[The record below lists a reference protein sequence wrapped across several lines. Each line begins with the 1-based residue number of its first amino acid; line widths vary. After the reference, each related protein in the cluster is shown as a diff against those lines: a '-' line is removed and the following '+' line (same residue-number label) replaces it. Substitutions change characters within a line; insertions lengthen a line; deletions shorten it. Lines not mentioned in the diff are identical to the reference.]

1 MPFGPSL
8 CIYLTLFKGLISRY
22 SPVTVSKW
30 LFLYASIFFLP
41 VSYGDVISVDYL
53 ELPFS
58 IYWRLFYVVFGAT
71 FLSYLFMT
79 TGQHLLRPTIISM
92 YNYAQPVVATFVSVA
107 LGLSIF
113 EFSTGMAIFLIF
125 SGVYFVTQS
134 KSRAQLDA
142 ELAEKG
148 TVGGKGK

>member
-1 MPFGPSL
+1 MLRFSSFR
-8 CIYLTLFKGLISRY
+8 CRTVMLFR
-22 SPVTVSKW
+22 
-30 LFLYASIFFLP
+30 SI
-41 VSYGDVISVDYL
+41 
-53 ELPFS
+53 
-58 IYWRLFYVVFGAT
+58 
-71 FLSYLFMT
+71 
-79 TGQHLLRPTIISM
+79 
-92 YNYAQPVVATFVSVA
+92 
-107 LGLSIF
+107 IF

>member
-1 MPFGPSL
+1 
-8 CIYLTLFKGLISRY
+8 
-22 SPVTVSKW
+22 
-30 LFLYASIFFLP
+30 
-41 VSYGDVISVDYL
+41 
-53 ELPFS
+53 
-58 IYWRLFYVVFGAT
+58 
-71 FLSYLFMT
+71 MT

-92 YNYAQPVVATFVSVA
+92 YNYAQPVVATFVSVT

-113 EFSTGMAIFLIF
+113 EFSSGMAIFLIF